1 MKEGKLNVYGVDI
14 TVKML
19 TEMAQDGC
27 FGYSNTVTGEIFIN
41 DKQPE
46 SQKEIT
52 LIHELIH
59 LCWSAMGLDKMTEIT
74 EPQINAIAT
83 EFYRLGFKPSEKI
96 DEGKTKK
103 LKKRK
108 VGFKVEEK

>member
-1 MKEGKLNVYGVDI
+1 MKEGKLNIYGVDI
-14 TVKML
+14 SVKEAEDL
-19 TEMAQDGC
+19 PQEGC
-27 FGYSNTVTGEIFIN
+27 FGYSKTVSGEIVIN
-41 DKQPE
+41 SKQPE

-52 LIHELIH
+52 LIHESIH

-96 DEGKTKK
+96 DSGKEKATRKRKIGFKLEGK
-103 LKKRK
+103 
-108 VGFKVEEK
+108 